1 MHTYMDTSIASEL
14 NKKILIYLVLST
26 ADDEVV
32 ASALD
37 ESVLTGYSIPMAP
50 GSGLTSAYTNTLLSG
65 SQSNAASLP
74 PPSTMT
80 TTTTTTIPA
89 PVATT
94 AVSRRILSPDEQAEY
109 DAFNKN
115 QQTRSNSSRF
125 TAATIDD
132 TVYAAIP
139 GPPPRFQ
146 APSTIST
153 TSNNNKSSSSCNDDV
168 AITKSIAFDQSAY
181 TKNNK
186 DDGGDDSHDGGGGGS
201 HIFANPSA
209 PMSSEGLYKLPDL
222 PAPITSQKD
231 SASSSSSSSSLGLH
245 LPEPPSM
252 KENDLFDALQSR
264 LAALQ

>member
-1 MHTYMDTSIASEL
+1 
-14 NKKILIYLVLST
+14 
-26 ADDEVV
+26 
-32 ASALD
+32 
-37 ESVLTGYSIPMAP
+37 
-50 GSGLTSAYTNTLLSG
+50 
-65 SQSNAASLP
+65 
-74 PPSTMT
+74 MT

-94 AVSRRILSPDEQAEY
+94 AVSRRTLSPDEQAEY

-146 APSTIST
+146 APSTTST
-153 TSNNNKSSSSCNDDV
+153 TTSNNNNKSSSNCNDDV

-181 TKNNK
+181 TKNNE
-186 DDGGDDSHDGGGGGS
+186 DDGGDDSHDGGGGS
-201 HIFANPSA
+201 HIVANPSA
-209 PMSSEGLYKLPDL
+209 PMSSDGLYKLPDL

-231 SASSSSSSSSLGLH
+231 SSSSSSSSSSLGLH

-264 LAALQ
+264 LAALQSGNNDPKTQE

>member
-1 MHTYMDTSIASEL
+1 
-14 NKKILIYLVLST
+14 
-26 ADDEVV
+26 
-32 ASALD
+32 
-37 ESVLTGYSIPMAP
+37 MAP

-65 SQSNAASLP
+65 SQATVASLP

-80 TTTTTTIPA
+80 TTTSTTIPA

-94 AVSRRILSPDEQAEY
+94 AVSRRTLSPDEQAEY

-125 TAATIDD
+125 TAATMDD

-146 APSTIST
+146 APSATST
-153 TSNNNKSSSSCNDDV
+153 TTTTSNNNNNKSSSICNDDV

-181 TKNNK
+181 TKNNE
-186 DDGGDDSHDGGGGGS
+186 DDGGDDSHDGGGGS
-201 HIFANPSA
+201 HIVANPSA
-209 PMSSEGLYKLPDL
+209 PMASEGLYKLPDL

-231 SASSSSSSSSLGLH
+231 SSSSSSSSSLGLH

-264 LAALQ
+264 LAALQSGNNDPKTQE

>member
-1 MHTYMDTSIASEL
+1 M
-14 NKKILIYLVLST
+14 
-26 ADDEVV
+26 
-32 ASALD
+32 D

-65 SQSNAASLP
+65 SQATATSLP
-74 PPSTMT
+74 SPSTMT
-80 TTTTTTIPA
+80 TTTTTIP
-89 PVATT
+89 ATT
-94 AVSRRILSPDEQAEY
+94 AHVSVSRRTLSPEEQAEY

-146 APSTIST
+146 APSTTTSSST
-153 TSNNNKSSSSCNDDV
+153 TSINNNKSSSSNDDV

-181 TKNNK
+181 TRNNK
-186 DDGGDDSHDGGGGGS
+186 DDGGDDSHDGGGGS
-201 HIFANPSA
+201 HIVANPSA

-231 SASSSSSSSSLGLH
+231 SASSSSSSSLGLH

-264 LAALQ
+264 LAALQSGNDDPKTQE

>member
-1 MHTYMDTSIASEL
+1 
-14 NKKILIYLVLST
+14 
-26 ADDEVV
+26 
-32 ASALD
+32 
-37 ESVLTGYSIPMAP
+37 
-50 GSGLTSAYTNTLLSG
+50 
-65 SQSNAASLP
+65 
-74 PPSTMT
+74 MT

-94 AVSRRILSPDEQAEY
+94 AVSRRTLSPDEQAEY

-146 APSTIST
+146 APSTTST
-153 TSNNNKSSSSCNDDV
+153 TTSNNNNNKSSSICNDDV

-181 TKNNK
+181 TKNNE
-186 DDGGDDSHDGGGGGS
+186 DDGGDDSHDGGGGS
-201 HIFANPSA
+201 YIVANPSA
-209 PMSSEGLYKLPDL
+209 PMSSDGLYKLPDL
-222 PAPITSQKD
+222 PAQKD
-231 SASSSSSSSSLGLH
+231 SSSSSSSSSGLH

-264 LAALQ
+264 LAALQSGNDDPKTQE

>member
-1 MHTYMDTSIASEL
+1 
-14 NKKILIYLVLST
+14 
-26 ADDEVV
+26 
-32 ASALD
+32 
-37 ESVLTGYSIPMAP
+37 MAP

-65 SQSNAASLP
+65 SQATVASLP

-94 AVSRRILSPDEQAEY
+94 AFSRRTLSPDEQAEY

-153 TSNNNKSSSSCNDDV
+153 STTSNNNNNKSSSICNDDV

-181 TKNNK
+181 TKNNE
-186 DDGGDDSHDGGGGGS
+186 DDGVDDSHDGGGGS
-201 HIFANPSA
+201 HIVANPSA
-209 PMSSEGLYKLPDL
+209 PMASEGLYKLPDL

-231 SASSSSSSSSLGLH
+231 SSSSSSSSSLGLH

-264 LAALQ
+264 LAALQSGNNDPKTQE